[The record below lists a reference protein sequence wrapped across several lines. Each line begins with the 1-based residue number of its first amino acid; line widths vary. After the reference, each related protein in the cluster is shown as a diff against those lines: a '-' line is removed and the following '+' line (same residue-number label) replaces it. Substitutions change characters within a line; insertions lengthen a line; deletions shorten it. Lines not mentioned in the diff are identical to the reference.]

1 MAEENISQ
9 EFRLKNIDETRNY
22 LIEEINRNE
31 LMSKKHKKVCTTLN
45 YIEHFLI
52 LASTITGCISI
63 SAFVSLLGIPIGITN
78 SAIGLKICAIT
89 VGIKKFKSII
99 KKKKKKHDKI
109 VLLAKSKWNSIEVLI
124 SKALID
130 SNIIHDQFFL
140 INNALKELYDMKEEI
155 KNFNNK
161 YKFKLYTKG
170 EIDNSNNK

>member
-52 LASTITGCISI
+52 LASAIAGCISI

-78 SAIGLKICAIT
+78 SAIGLKICPIT
-89 VGIKKFKSII
+89 LGIKKFKSII

-109 VLLAKSKWNSIEVLI
+109 VLLAKSKLNSIEVVI
-124 SKALID
+124 SKDLID
-130 SNIIHDQFFL
+130 SVVSPDEFVL
-140 INNALKELYDMKEEI
+140 INNVLKEYNKTKE
-155 KNFNNK
+155 
-161 YKFKLYTKG
+161 
-170 EIDNSNNK
+170 